1 MLCNEER
8 TGQGLPSSA
17 NKEAIA
23 AQLVP
28 QPLAR
33 GQGSQGGQPCAIII
47 KQLVREGQTCVII
60 VKQLEREGLT
70 CGIIVK

>member
-8 TGQGLPSSA
+8 TGQGLPSSSA

-28 QPLAR
+28 QPLTS
-33 GQGSQGGQPCAIII
+33 GQGRQGGQPCAIII
-47 KQLVREGQTCVII
+47 KQLVREGQTCGMI
-60 VKQLEREGLT
+60 VRQLDKMG
-70 CGIIVK
+70 